1 MVSGKVPRVIVI
13 GGGAAGFFG
22 AIACAENTKDDVDI
36 RIFEKSSKF
45 LSKVKISGGGRC
57 NVTHDLQ
64 DPRSFLEHYP
74 RGERELIGPFT
85 RWNQEDTVWWFREH
99 GVDLKTEDD
108 GRIFPVSD
116 SSQTIIDSLISAAR
130 EGSVSTINNC
140 TVNRITKLGDGSF
153 QIYINREENPIE
165 VDFILIA
172 TGGIRSASSR
182 ELLHSFDHKY
192 SDPVPSLF
200 TFEIEDYTLNDL
212 TGLSVTNACVEV
224 PSLGIKNYGPLLI
237 THWGLSGPVI
247 LKLSALGA
255 RVMEEINYQFMIRV
269 NWLGEAWTSDRLRRI
284 IDLMR
289 DERGSRLVVK
299 KSPLEETPN
308 RLWKRICMRAGI
320 KSELKWSELK
330 RDSMMEMINFLISE
344 EFEVTGKS
352 LNKEEFVTCGGVR
365 MEDIDLKTMESKLVK
380 NLFFAGEVMDVDGLT
395 GGFNFQSAWTTGRI
409 AGEEIAQRCMTSF

>member
-1 MVSGKVPRVIVI
+1 M
-13 GGGAAGFFG
+13 
-22 AIACAENTKDDVDI
+22 
-36 RIFEKSSKF
+36 
-45 LSKVKISGGGRC
+45 
-57 NVTHDLQ
+57 
-64 DPRSFLEHYP
+64 
-74 RGERELIGPFT
+74 
-85 RWNQEDTVWWFREH
+85 
-99 GVDLKTEDD
+99 
-108 GRIFPVSD
+108 
-116 SSQTIIDSLISAAR
+116 
-130 EGSVSTINNC
+130 
-140 TVNRITKLGDGSF
+140 
-153 QIYINREENPIE
+153 
-165 VDFILIA
+165 DFILIA

-182 ELLHSFDHKY
+182 KLLHSFDHKY

-224 PSLGIKNYGPLLI
+224 PSLAIKNYGPLLI

-269 NWLGEAWTSDRLRRI
+269 NWLGKAWTSDRLRRI

-289 DERGSRLVVK
+289 VERGSRLVVK
-299 KSPLEETPN
+299 KSPIEETPN

-330 RDSMMEMINFLISE
+330 RDSMMKMINFLISE

-409 AGEEIAQRCMTSF
+409 AGEEIAQRCLASF

>member
-22 AIACAENTKDDVDI
+22 AIACAENTKDDIDI
-36 RIFEKSSKF
+36 RIFEKSRKF

-64 DPRSFLEHYP
+64 DSRSFLEHYP

-116 SSQTIIDSLISAAR
+116 SSETIIDSLISAAR

-140 TVNRITKLGDGSF
+140 TVSRITKLGDGSF
-153 QIYINREENPIE
+153 QIYINGEENPIE

-224 PSLGIKNYGPLLI
+224 PTLGIKNNGPLLI

-255 RVMEEINYQFMIRV
+255 RVMKKINYQFMIRV
-269 NWLGEAWTSDRLRRI
+269 NWLGEAWTSDRIRRI
-284 IDLMR
+284 FDLMR
-289 DERGSRLVVK
+289 NERGSRLVVK

-330 RDSMMEMINFLISE
+330 RDSMMEIINFLISE

-409 AGEEIAQRCMTSF
+409 AGEEIAQRCLASF

>member
-1 MVSGKVPRVIVI
+1 MVSGQIPRVIVI

-22 AIACAENTKDDVDI
+22 AIACAENTNDGVDI

-64 DPRSFLEHYP
+64 DARSFLERYP
-74 RGERELIGPFT
+74 RGQRELIGPFT

-99 GVDLKTEDD
+99 GVDLKTEED

-130 EGSVSTINNC
+130 EGGVTTINNC
-140 TVNRITKLGDGSF
+140 QVNQITKSDDGTF
-153 QIYINREENPIE
+153 HIYINGEDNPRE

-182 ELLHSFDHKY
+182 ELLRSFDHKY

-200 TFEIEDYTLNDL
+200 TFEVKDHALNEL
-212 TGLSVTNACVEV
+212 SGLSVANACVEV
-224 PSLGIKNYGPLLI
+224 SSLGIKNCGPLLI

-255 RVMEEINYQFMIRV
+255 RVMEKINYQFMIRV
-269 NWLGEAWTSDRLRRI
+269 NWLGETWTSDRLRQI

-289 DERGSRLVVK
+289 DERGSRSVAK

-320 KSELKWSELK
+320 KSDLKWSELK
-330 RDSMMEMINFLISE
+330 RDSIMKIINFLISE

-365 MEDIDLKTMESKLVK
+365 MEDIDLKTMESRLVQ

-409 AGEEIAQRCMTSF
+409 AGEEIARRCIT

>member
-153 QIYINREENPIE
+153 QIYINGEENPIE

-200 TFEIEDYTLNDL
+200 TFEIEDY
-212 TGLSVTNACVEV
+212 G
-224 PSLGIKNYGPLLI
+224 YLI
-237 THWGLSGPVI
+237 LVQS
-247 LKLSALGA
+247 
-255 RVMEEINYQFMIRV
+255 Y
-269 NWLGEAWTSDRLRRI
+269 RL
-284 IDLMR
+284 M
-289 DERGSRLVVK
+289 
-299 KSPLEETPN
+299 P
-308 RLWKRICMRAGI
+308 
-320 KSELKWSELK
+320 
-330 RDSMMEMINFLISE
+330 
-344 EFEVTGKS
+344 
-352 LNKEEFVTCGGVR
+352 
-365 MEDIDLKTMESKLVK
+365 
-380 NLFFAGEVMDVDGLT
+380 
-395 GGFNFQSAWTTGRI
+395 
-409 AGEEIAQRCMTSF
+409 